1 MYNGIS
7 FRKHPLVPCFMD
19 GIFNLRPAL
28 PRQFAVWDPDIVLDY
43 LSHLE
48 DDLPLKDPTEKLV
61 LLLYLLSGN
70 AIRKK

>member
-1 MYNGIS
+1 
-7 FRKHPLVPCFMD
+7 MD
-19 GIFNLRPAL
+19 GIFKLRPAL

-43 LSHLE
+43 LSNLE